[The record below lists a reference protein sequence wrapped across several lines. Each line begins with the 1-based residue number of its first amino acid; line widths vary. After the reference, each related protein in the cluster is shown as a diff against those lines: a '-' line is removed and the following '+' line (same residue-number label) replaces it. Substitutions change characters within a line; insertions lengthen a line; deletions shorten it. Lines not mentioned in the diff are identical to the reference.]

1 MVASELK
8 SSLPEDG
15 GVSVPREVPRRRMN
29 PMVKGCLIF
38 IGGMGALAVLAVLFM
53 VVVVA
58 LAGGRAGPVE
68 LGLGEGEYKFH
79 EITIAGR
86 GEEQKLVC
94 IPIAGIIATSEL
106 MGIGPPPVDLW
117 RAQIRKA
124 ENDQR
129 VQGLV
134 LVLDSPGGEI
144 TASDILYQSVRR
156 YRERTGKPVVACMMG
171 LAASGAYYVASAAD
185 RIVAHPTTITGSI
198 GVLMPLYDVTG
209 LMDKIGVKSET
220 VKSVPLK
227 DMASPF
233 SRRSDEQKKRERQIL
248 EAVLDEM
255 HQRFVKVV
263 AEGRALDIETADE
276 LADGRIFTGEQ
287 ALQKK
292 LVDKVGYR
300 EDAIEMAMEM
310 AKLRAARVVRYK
322 RVVSVGE
329 FFGSIVK
336 GPRLSLD
343 LQIAG
348 GLSRWSRPMYLWV
361 PEAGN

>member
-58 LAGGRAGPVE
+58 LAGGTAGSVE
-68 LGLGEGEYKFH
+68 LGEGEYKFR
-79 EITIAGR
+79 EITIAGS
-86 GEEQKLVC
+86 GEEEKLVC
-94 IPIAGIIATSEL
+94 IPISGVIATSQP
-106 MGIGPPPVDLW
+106 MGVGSPALDLW
-117 RAQIRKA
+117 CAQIRKA
-124 ENDQR
+124 EDDQR

-144 TASDILYQSVRR
+144 TASDILYRSVMR
-156 YRERTGKPVVACMMG
+156 YRERTGKPVVACMMD

-255 HQRFVKVV
+255 HQRFVNVV
-263 AEGRALDIETADE
+263 AEGRGLDIETADE